1 MSTGETA
8 REQSPQKV
16 SSTFLLKLALSCIR
30 NSIFKPV
37 ACQSRCAAGTRQR
50 AWGPAQKQ
58 GCRQQPWA
66 WPRRPGAR
74 PPSAPTRC
82 CRVAGGACACGARVF
97 LPSSVPGLQPLV
109 LASGD
114 RLQQDRQTEIVPD
127 AGTCRRDG
135 GRPVGRIL
143 WEEKR
148 RKEPMREG
156 WRWGQND

>member
-1 MSTGETA
+1 M
-8 REQSPQKV
+8 
-16 SSTFLLKLALSCIR
+16 
-30 NSIFKPV
+30 
-37 ACQSRCAAGTRQR
+37 
-50 AWGPAQKQ
+50 
-58 GCRQQPWA
+58 
-66 WPRRPGAR
+66 
-74 PPSAPTRC
+74 
-82 CRVAGGACACGARVF
+82 F

-135 GRPVGRIL
+135 DRPVGRIL

-156 WRWGQND
+156 GGWGQND